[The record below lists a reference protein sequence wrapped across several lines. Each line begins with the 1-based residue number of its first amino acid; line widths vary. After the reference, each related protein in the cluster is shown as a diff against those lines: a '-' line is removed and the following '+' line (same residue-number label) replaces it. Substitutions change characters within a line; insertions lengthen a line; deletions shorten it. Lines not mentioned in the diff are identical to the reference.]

1 MHPLVLTAGH
11 QGERGER
18 LALRAGAQHQR
29 LLRRQRAEIL
39 DRDQQVHR
47 HPQVAEIAG
56 HPNVAEHAAAY
67 QGDLAAELVGVV
79 EDLLHAV
86 HVAGE
91 AGHHHAMLGG
101 RENLAEGPSDL
112 DLGGDVAGLVSVG
125 RIRQQQV
132 DALTSPPR
140 SVGRESIGVRSNLK
154 SPVWTIVPA
163 RIRNAT
169 AIPSGIECDTAKNS
183 RSKGPSETRSPGR
196 TSTREGLRLYSSSFA
211 DSMPSDSRVPY
222 TGTSKSRRK

>member
-132 DALTSPPR
+132 DALTSQPR
-140 SVGRESIGVRSNLK
+140 E
-154 SPVWTIVPA
+154 PA